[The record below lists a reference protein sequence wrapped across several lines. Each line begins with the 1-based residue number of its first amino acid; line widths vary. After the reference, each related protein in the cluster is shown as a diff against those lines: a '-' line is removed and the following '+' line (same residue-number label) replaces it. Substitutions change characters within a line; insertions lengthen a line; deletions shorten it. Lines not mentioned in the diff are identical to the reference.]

1 MTGTKHSCKPHGQS
15 SEDINPTVKEDLIRS
30 LESVRNAKRSYRER
44 SRDFVLRNPGLFP
57 QLLQMVFDTK
67 NKLHIRAAWVAEL
80 VCLENIELLTSEVH
94 RFTENLSLVKEE
106 SALRPVSKMVY
117 LLSKAYFQPQDKAWA
132 LEPSEVDQLVS
143 NSFDW
148 LIEEHKVATHVFAMQ
163 TLFLWCGER
172 PWIQNELRLILEQNT
187 GKSSMAYRA
196 AARKILEKI

>member
-1 MTGTKHSCKPHGQS
+1 MTGRKHSWKPNVENG
-15 SEDINPTVKEDLIRS
+15 EDINPTVKEDLIRS

-57 QLLQMVFDTK
+57 ELLQMVFDT
-67 NKLHIRAAWVAEL
+67 NNNLHIRAAWVAEL

-117 LLSKAYFQPQDKAWA
+117 LLSKAYFQPQDKAWK
-132 LEPSEVDQLVS
+132 LEPGEADQLVS

-163 TLFLWCGER
+163 TLFLWCCER
-172 PWIQNELRLILEQNT
+172 PWIQSELRLILEQNA